1 VVNTKLF
8 FMAYIFLDESG
19 DLGFDFT
26 KPRTSKFFVITCLL
40 VPINKNTVEKI
51 VKKTH
56 AELSKKLKRR
66 IGELHSVQ
74 EKPITRQR
82 LLKRL
87 CGRNIRVMTIYLN
100 KRKVYTKMQ
109 EEKPVLYNYVANIL
123 LDRIYSKH
131 IVPMSEAVILVASR
145 RETNK
150 FLNENF
156 KDYLSRQIKN
166 NHQGNLEVVIRT
178 PAEEKCLQ
186 AVDFVS
192 WAIFRKYEYG
202 DATFYDL
209 IKNKIIEERPLFGD
223 K

>member
-1 VVNTKLF
+1 
-8 FMAYIFLDESG
+8 MAYIFLDESG
-19 DLGFDFT
+19 DLGFDF
-26 KPRTSKFFVITCLL
+26 KKRGTSKLFVITCLL
-40 VPINKNTVEKI
+40 VPANKNVVEKI

-56 AELSKKLKRR
+56 AELSTKLKRR

-87 CGRNIRVMTIYLN
+87 CAKDITIMTIYLN
-100 KRKVYTKMQ
+100 KKKVYTRMQ
-109 EEKPVLYNYVANIL
+109 DEKSVLYNYVANIL

-131 IVPMSEAVILVASR
+131 IVPVDEEVVLVASR

-156 KDYLSRQIKN
+156 KDYLGRQIKN
-166 NHQGNLEVVIRT
+166 NHRGNLEVIIRT

-192 WAIFRKYEYG
+192 WAIFRKYEFN
-202 DATFYDL
+202 DASFYDL
-209 IKNKIIEERPLFGD
+209 IKSKIIEESPLFPD